1 MLFIVMA
8 IIVAVMGIF
17 ISMITEEE
25 TCSSITTKAVRRWR
39 IARDRKGVAERNA
52 QCRRGFL
59 PYLPNCNGPNRA
71 YLRRHN
77 PQLKEAFKQRLRK
90 ERIEEQRLATYVAAN
105 SNRLR
110 AERRWEKKGTVK
122 SSSIRRKA
130 VVKSAVYTSRNLN
143 KGMDVVRAQN
153 LIKWEDYSCKKKERR
168 SSKQE
173 RKGWELL
180 QSRTFRAIQQGDSS
194 VETMALYHA
203 ARSAA

>member
-1 MLFIVMA
+1 MLFIIMA
-8 IIVAVMGIF
+8 VIVAVMGIF
-17 ISMITEEE
+17 ISMITEEQV
-25 TCSSITTKAVRRWR
+25 SSTTTKGVRRWR
-39 IARDRKGVAERNA
+39 IARDREGVASRNA
-52 QCRRGFL
+52 QCRKGHL

-71 YLRRHN
+71 YLRAHD
-77 PQLKEAFKQRLRK
+77 PQLKEAFYERLMQKRTEE
-90 ERIEEQRLATYVAAN
+90 ERMAAYVAAN

-110 AERRWEKKGTVK
+110 AERRWAEKGTPK
-122 SSSIRRKA
+122 SSSIRTKA
-130 VVKSAVYTSRNLN
+130 VVQATVYTSQNLN

-153 LIKWEDYSCKKKERR
+153 LIKWSEFSTKKKERR